1 MTYVIVSKC
10 ECGFW
15 SNQYGW
21 VYDKNSASTFS
32 SASEMPLPLRAR
44 HEGSFLDI
52 NLAPEYYLEE
62 PLVAGDEVVWDGPSQ
77 VSKTVTLWVDKVKT
91 ADGYARTSEDV
102 IVLRDS
108 AGTLIETVARAV
120 VHALPLAFALEA

>member
-1 MTYVIVSKC
+1 MLFRS
-10 ECGFW
+10 
-15 SNQYGW
+15 
-21 VYDKNSASTFS
+21 
-32 SASEMPLPLRAR
+32 
-44 HEGSFLDI
+44 
-52 NLAPEYYLEE
+52 EE
-62 PLVAGDEVVWDGPSQ
+62 PLVAGDEVVWDDPSQ